1 MDLLPTQSSKTALD
15 TLHEHH
21 VDGELKATSIPPIA
35 VPFLTHHDGRHSS
48 FFETNSV
55 HKTTDACGHKQL
67 NQYILYDVI
76 GKGAY
81 GKVRKA
87 FWPEKNRYFAVK
99 IIHKKKAKKLMLR
112 GPRAPRSDGLDHIRK
127 ESAIWK
133 KLHHP
138 NIVRLREVIDD
149 PEADKIYLVSELIEG
164 KSIIDGEARCTPL
177 HEDVARDCFCQLI
190 EGLEFLHFHKI
201 IHRDIKPGN
210 LLYSADGIVKITDF
224 GQSQVI
230 EDEDDCF
237 RQTVGTG
244 PFLAPEMLTGDE
256 YKGLPIDVWAC
267 GVTLYL
273 FVYGHLPFEAETP
286 QLLYEKIKS
295 DPITFATLVQETPVN
310 PDVIDLLRGILNKD
324 PAERLTTQDIR
335 NHPWLASRFQ
345 TQYPKSERHLITLTP
360 ACVESAITPLQ
371 LYRRLKRKTKL
382 LIAANK
388 LTGSSRQLPILRQP
402 STQRHIQD
410 DAVHHAVPTV
420 PRRLSGASLPS
431 TARSM
436 SSRRSLT
443 ARRLDFGQELAE
455 LRFDTPRAEDRP

>member
-1 MDLLPTQSSKTALD
+1 MQPRPLPAQSSKVALD
-15 TLHEHH
+15 TLHEH
-21 VDGELKATSIPPIA
+21 DADDKSKSSIPPIA
-35 VPFLTHHDGRHSS
+35 VPFLTHQDGRHSS

-55 HKTTDACGHKQL
+55 HKTTDACGQKQL

-99 IIHKKKAKKLMLR
+99 IIHKKVQTRSRKMMLR

-127 ESAIWK
+127 EFAIWK

-138 NIVRLREVIDD
+138 NIVRLREVIDA
-149 PEADKIYLVSELIEG
+149 PEAEKIYLVSELIEG

-177 HEDVARDCFCQLI
+177 REDVARDCFCQLI
-190 EGLEFLHFHKI
+190 EGLDFLHFHKI

-210 LLYSADGIVKITDF
+210 LLYSADGVVKITDF

-273 FVYGHLPFEAETP
+273 FIYGHLPFEAETP
-286 QLLYEKIKS
+286 QLLYDKIKN
-295 DPITFATLVQETPVN
+295 DPIVFASHVHGARVN
-310 PDVIDLLRGILNKD
+310 PDLIDLLRGILNKD

-335 NHPWLASRFQ
+335 THPWLASSFQ
-345 TQYPKSERHLITLTP
+345 TKYPSSERHLITLTP

-382 LIAANK
+382 LIAANN
-388 LTGSSRQLPILRQP
+388 LTGSSRHLPFLRQP
-402 STQRHIQD
+402 STQRHIQE
-410 DAVHHAVPTV
+410 DAVHHAS
-420 PRRLSGASLPS
+420 LSG
-431 TARSM
+431 
-436 SSRRSLT
+436 RRSLT
-443 ARRLDFGQELAE
+443 ARRLDVGQELTE
-455 LRFDTPRAEDRP
+455 LRFDSLNRP